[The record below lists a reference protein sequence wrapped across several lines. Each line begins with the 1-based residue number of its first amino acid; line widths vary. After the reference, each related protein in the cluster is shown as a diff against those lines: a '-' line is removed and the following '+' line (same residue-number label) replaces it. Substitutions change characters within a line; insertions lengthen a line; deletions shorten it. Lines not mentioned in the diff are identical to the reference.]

1 MQDNIVALTYL
12 NQEIGTLESAGDVES
27 LRSIAASVLAFR
39 RRDGSL
45 ADRSAYLSK
54 INPGPRQTTIESIQ
68 LYGNRAVVACVVE
81 IAGART
87 HNLRLFVKEQDR
99 WRLLGWANEPV

>member
-1 MQDNIVALTYL
+1 MQDDIVALTRL
-12 NQEIGTLESAGDVES
+12 NQEIGTLENAGDAEA
-27 LRSIAASVLAFR
+27 LGGIAASVLAFR
-39 RRDGSL
+39 RRDGSP

-54 INPGPRQTTIESIQ
+54 INLGPRQTMIESIQ

-81 IAGART
+81 LAGART

-99 WRLLGWANEPV
+99 RRLLGWANEPV